1 MPELPDVE
9 INRQYA
15 SKYALNKKITN
26 IEYLDDQVLESSKQ
40 IISKHLPGQQFTET
54 RRKGKYL
61 VLKTSE
67 HFLVLHFGMTGNLKY
82 FKENGTLPEY
92 ASIAIHFENE
102 HALAYIAP
110 RKLGKI
116 LVTDDVDAFFEEH
129 EIGEDALKM
138 DGSKFMELLS
148 EKRGGVK
155 SALMDQSLISG
166 IGNVY
171 ADEILFQE
179 KLHPKQD
186 VGTLTDSQLSSLYN
200 TIRRVLKTAIRH
212 QANPKDLPKNYL
224 LPHREEGAD
233 CPQCSGKIEKI
244 TVNSRSS
251 YICPD
256 CQKIK

>member
-15 SKYALNKKITN
+15 SKNALNKKIAN

-40 IISKHLPGQQFTET
+40 IISKHLLGQQFTET

-61 VLKTSE
+61 VLRTSDN
-67 HFLVLHFGMTGNLKY
+67 FLVLHFGMTGKLKY

-92 ASIAIHFENE
+92 ASVAIHFENN
-102 HALAYIAP
+102 HALAYISP

-116 LVTDDVDAFFEEH
+116 LVTDDIEAFFDEH

-148 EKRGGVK
+148 EKQGGIK
-155 SALMDQSLISG
+155 SALMDQHMISG
-166 IGNVY
+166 IGNIY

-186 VGTLTDSQLSSLYN
+186 VSTLTDSQLSSLYN
-200 TIRRVLKTAIRH
+200 TMRRVLKTAIRH
-212 QANPKDLPKNYL
+212 RAKPGDLPKSYL
-224 LPHREEGAD
+224 LPHREEGAE
-233 CPQCSGKIEKI
+233 CPQCKGKIEKI
-244 TVNSRSS
+244 TVNGRSS